1 MNKYIDFTAEN
12 EGEEYAMLAG
22 RVEAFAAYVVNE
34 EYSISREMCAAM
46 LGFELPTEQT
56 EEDEPDDVEINWFDK
71 D

>member
-12 EGEEYAMLAG
+12 AGEEYAMLAG

-46 LGFELPTEQT
+46 LGFELPTEVET
-56 EEDEPDDVEINWFDK
+56 AREEADA
-71 D
+71 